1 MAEKKP
7 PEFRFKADDQDQESD
22 EFYHEEMK
30 DLRVEKLNQR
40 ITLISIILPCL
51 IAVAI
56 YFGYRDL
63 SGRVHQ
69 ERDSENLE
77 VQKLS
82 QQMEAFSKKFNEK
95 LISFSTTL
103 SAQDQ
108 DFGNS
113 ISGKLNTINNN
124 IEVLNQNMKSLND
137 NLKQTKSAIKKLD
150 EAKADKKSQEAAIA
164 KLEADLNP
172 LKTEFELLADIRGN
186 IKSVSSEIKNLKSQ
200 FTEEMTKVVTNTEKF
215 KKEYDL
221 LQASIA
227 KQLSEKTDKAT
238 LGVEL
243 LMFKKNQSIH
253 AQEITHL
260 AQRLD
265 SIQKKIEDMQIDSN
279 LNRQSEESISTKLPP
294 SQSTTTENTDSG
306 ENKRTSTIEDIKV
319 QEQDLPPE

>member
-1 MAEKKP
+1 MAERKP
-7 PEFRFKADDQDQESD
+7 PEFQFSSDDQEPD

-30 DLRVEKLNQR
+30 DLRIEKLNQR
-40 ITLISIILPCL
+40 ITLISILLPCL

-63 SGRVHQ
+63 SGRVNQ
-69 ERDSENLE
+69 GQDSGNIE

-82 QQMEAFSKKFNEK
+82 EQMEALSKKFNEK
-95 LISFSTTL
+95 LITFSTTL

-124 IEVLNQNMKSLND
+124 IKVLNQSMKSLNQ
-137 NLKQTKSAIKKLD
+137 NLKQTQSALTKIDK
-150 EAKADKKSQEAAIA
+150 AKADKKNQEAAIA

-172 LKTEFELLADIRGN
+172 LKNEFQSLTEIRGDL
-186 IKSVSSEIKNLKSQ
+186 KSVSSELKNLASQ
-200 FTEEMTKVVTNTEKF
+200 FTEEMQKIAENTGKF

-227 KQLSEKTDKAT
+227 RQLSEKIDKAA

-253 AQEITHL
+253 SQEITRL
-260 AQRLD
+260 VQRLD
-265 SIQKKIEDMQIDSN
+265 SIQNKIEDMQTGSK
-279 LNRQSEESISTKLPP
+279 LNRQSEESISKKSPP
-294 SQSTTTENTDSG
+294 AQSTMTENTGSS
-306 ENKRTSTIEDIKV
+306 ENKSPSTTEDIKV
-319 QEQDLPPE
+319 REQDLPPE

>member
-7 PEFRFKADDQDQESD
+7 PEFRFNADDQEAG

-30 DLRVEKLNQR
+30 DLQVEKLSRR
-40 ITLISIILPCL
+40 ITLISILLPCL

-63 SGRVHQ
+63 TGRVHQ
-69 ERDSENLE
+69 GRDSGNLE

-82 QQMEAFSKKFNEK
+82 EQMEALSKKFNEK
-95 LISFSTTL
+95 LITFSTTL

-113 ISGKLNTINNN
+113 ISGKLNTTNNN
-124 IEVLNQNMKSLND
+124 IVVLNRSMQSLHES
-137 NLKQTKSAIKKLD
+137 LKQTNSAIKKID

-164 KLEADLNP
+164 KLTADLDP
-172 LKTEFELLADIRGN
+172 LKNEFQSLTDIRGN

-200 FTEEMTKVVTNTEKF
+200 FTEEMTTVAANIEKS

-221 LQASIA
+221 RQASIA
-227 KQLSEKTDKAT
+227 KQLSEKIDKAA

-243 LMFKKNQSIH
+243 LMFKKNQSIYS
-253 AQEITHL
+253 QEITRL

-265 SIQKKIEDMQIDSN
+265 SIQKTIEGMQIDSK
-279 LNRQSEESISTKLPP
+279 LNRQPMESISKKLPP
-294 SQSTTTENTDSG
+294 TQSTITEDTGSS
-306 ENKRTSTIEDIKV
+306 ENKNPSTIEDIKV

>member
-7 PEFRFKADDQDQESD
+7 PEFRFNSDDQEPE

-30 DLRVEKLNQR
+30 DLRVEKLSQR
-40 ITLISIILPCL
+40 ITLISILLPCL

-63 SGRVHQ
+63 TGRVNQ
-69 ERDSENLE
+69 GQDSGNIE

-82 QQMEAFSKKFNEK
+82 KQMEALSKKFNEK
-95 LISFSTTL
+95 LITFSTTL

-113 ISGKLNTINNN
+113 ISGKLSTINKN
-124 IEVLNQNMKSLND
+124 IEVLNQSVTSLNQ
-137 NLKQTKSAIKKLD
+137 NLKQTKSALIKLD
-150 EAKADKKSQEAAIA
+150 KAKADKKKQQAAIA

-172 LKTEFELLADIRGN
+172 LKNEFQSLTEIRADL
-186 IKSVSSEIKNLKSQ
+186 KSVSSEIKNIASQ
-200 FTEEMTKVVTNTEKF
+200 FTEEMQKITENSAKF

-227 KQLSEKTDKAT
+227 RQLSEKIDKAA

-243 LMFKKNQSIH
+243 LLFKKNQSIH
-253 AQEITHL
+253 SQEITRL
-260 AQRLD
+260 IQRLD
-265 SIQKKIEDMQIDSN
+265 SIQKKIEDRQIGSN
-279 LNRQSEESISTKLPP
+279 LNRQPEEPISKKSPP
-294 SQSTTTENTDSG
+294 AQSTITDNTGSN
-306 ENKRTSTIEDIKV
+306 EIKSPSTAEDIKV
-319 QEQDLPPE
+319 LEQDLPPE